1 MWLGRTPL
9 RAVAEAVSMI
19 AILILFVIVVSSQRK
34 IPDPKPAGHSFAL
47 RHSSLA
53 ICHLSFVIV
62 LVLLVALNPRL
73 APADESDLTM
83 DFDRMPYLHHNPG
96 GVGFDGWRLI
106 GYHYNTDRLMPGDV
120 LRVTLDWEEWQE
132 GVSATLHLV
141 SPAMVRQDELPVI
154 AETTAPITAGT
165 DSSSLDLVIPH
176 NLGPGLYLIRLGG
189 EAGETTIYLRPVW
202 VGEGESAAGEPTS
215 AAFASGALR
224 LHATEATQII
234 PDRLDLQLDWSATHP
249 IAANYKLS
257 LRLNDPAGN
266 EWARLDRQPGYGF
279 LPTSLWPVGRLIHDR
294 YTLVLPA
301 GIPPGDSYTLAVIL
315 YRAATGETLG
325 EHNVPISLDR
335 VTMRPD
341 TPVVARFG
349 DELALS
355 RLEVPERVQQGEAL
369 GLTAY
374 WLAVEQPSTDY
385 VIEWRLETA
394 EQVISATLPLASGS
408 LPTMWPAGAWIAG
421 RTALPIPP
429 TASPGDYA
437 LSLTLHDPTS
447 GVSLDTYSP
456 PRPVRVRERERVWE
470 LPPMQQE
477 LGARFGGMI
486 ELAGYDLKQ
495 EEDTLRLTLH
505 WQALGV
511 PDQHYMLF
519 VHLADPTTGWPV
531 AQVDTMP
538 RQFTY
543 PTGVWAPG
551 EVVSDEVALSLEGAP
566 TGRYELAIG
575 WYDPETSTRL
585 PATDKEGNPLPG
597 DRLILPDGVTLP

>member
-1 MWLGRTPL
+1 
-9 RAVAEAVSMI
+9 
-19 AILILFVIVVSSQRK
+19 
-34 IPDPKPAGHSFAL
+34 
-47 RHSSLA
+47 
-53 ICHLSFVIV
+53 
-62 LVLLVALNPRL
+62 
-73 APADESDLTM
+73 
-83 DFDRMPYLHHNPG
+83 
-96 GVGFDGWRLI
+96 
-106 GYHYNTDRLMPGDV
+106 
-120 LRVTLDWEEWQE
+120 
-132 GVSATLHLV
+132 
-141 SPAMVRQDELPVI
+141 
-154 AETTAPITAGT
+154 
-165 DSSSLDLVIPH
+165 
-176 NLGPGLYLIRLGG
+176 
-189 EAGETTIYLRPVW
+189 
-202 VGEGESAAGEPTS
+202 
-215 AAFASGALR
+215 
-224 LHATEATQII
+224 
-234 PDRLDLQLDWSATHP
+234 
-249 IAANYKLS
+249 
-257 LRLNDPAGN
+257 
-266 EWARLDRQPGYGF
+266 
-279 LPTSLWPVGRLIHDR
+279 
-294 YTLVLPA
+294 
-301 GIPPGDSYTLAVIL
+301 
-315 YRAATGETLG
+315 
-325 EHNVPISLDR
+325 
-335 VTMRPD
+335 
-341 TPVVARFG
+341 
-349 DELALS
+349 
-355 RLEVPERVQQGEAL
+355 LEVPERVQQGEAL

-486 ELAGYDLKQ
+486 ELAGYNLKQ

-538 RQFTY
+538 RQFAY

-551 EVVSDEVALSLEGAP
+551 EVVSDEVTLSLEGVP